1 MKHYLIPIILVIA
14 TILSVLY
21 IANLAEWFIQWWY
34 KPEIFWY
41 SKRAQRHCTTLPP
54 PDNGDA
60 LSHHISFAYYSHKYY
75 QPPLLIV
82 C

>member
-34 KPEIFWY
+34 KPEIF
-41 SKRAQRHCTTLPP
+41 
-54 PDNGDA
+54 
-60 LSHHISFAYYSHKYY
+60 
-75 QPPLLIV
+75 
-82 C
+82 